1 MKLKPGVTVK
11 SFLDEIVLI
20 QGENLVKFNS
30 TGRYIVEKVIDGLS
44 EPDIS
49 LSVSDEFDIS
59 FQDASGYVKSFLN
72 TLEMQ
77 GIIEP

>member
-20 QGENLVKFNS
+20 QGDNLVKFNS
-30 TGRYIVEKVIDGLS
+30 TGRYIVEKVIEGLS

-49 LSVSDEFDIS
+49 LSISDEFDIV